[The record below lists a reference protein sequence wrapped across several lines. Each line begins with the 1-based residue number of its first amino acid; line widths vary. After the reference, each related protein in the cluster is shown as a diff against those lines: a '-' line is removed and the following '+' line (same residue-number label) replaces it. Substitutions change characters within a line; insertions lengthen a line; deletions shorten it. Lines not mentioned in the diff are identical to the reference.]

1 MRRLATAA
9 AAAAL
14 LAAAPASAGDGA
26 LAPAALLQPRFEMLQ
41 RVSTFKDSAWRRA
54 VTGDEPCADAVAL
67 VESSVGQS
75 SGFLVGRQ
83 RRIVLSTAHGLVSH
97 QDGRAL
103 RRAAVRFEHT
113 RNGPASFDATILRV
127 GATAAFATDN
137 AARDWAILLLDRPV
151 PGVQALTPRYA
162 TRPDELRRLGPT
174 LALLAYH
181 YDFMGGSRAAVSD
194 RCSIS
199 GRADGLALHDCDA
212 MVGSSGGPLIH
223 REPGRCAVVA
233 INQGCLGR
241 HQRNVDYRPN
251 GPDAN
256 ANRAVPLAN
265 LGDVL
270 EPILRRLDEGDGN
283 IGPENFTSS
292 P

>member
-14 LAAAPASAGDGA
+14 IAAAVPASAGDGVQ
-26 LAPAALLQPRFEMLQ
+26 APGPLLRPPPRPDLLQ

-67 VESSVGQS
+67 VESGIGRS

-83 RRIVLSTAHGLVSH
+83 RRVVLSTAHGLVSH
-97 QDGRAL
+97 ADGKTQ
-103 RRAAVRFEHT
+103 RRVAVRFDHT
-113 RNGPASFDATILRV
+113 RDGPLSLGATVLRV

-151 PGVQALTPRYA
+151 PGVQPLEPRYEA
-162 TRPDELRRLGPT
+162 APGGLRGLGPS

-181 YDFMGGSRAAVSD
+181 YDFMGGSRPAISD

-223 REPGRCAVVA
+223 REGGRCAVVA

-241 HQRNVDYRPN
+241 HQRNVDYRPD

-256 ANRAVPLAN
+256 ANRAVPLDN
-265 LGDVL
+265 LRDVL
-270 EPILRRLDEGDGN
+270 EPILRRLEAGADARELVG
-283 IGPENFTSS
+283 TH
-292 P
+292 